1 MGKGYIVMSETLKER
16 LQEDMKA
23 ALRAKEKQRLGTIR
37 LIHAAIKQR
46 EIDERVSLDDT
57 QVVVVL
63 DKMLKQRRDSFT
75 QYEQAGRQDLADQ
88 EAFEIAVIQA
98 YLPQPLTEEELT
110 VMLKQ
115 ALADSQ
121 ASSIKDLG
129 KVMGLLKPQLQGRAD
144 MRKVSEQ
151 VKQLLTDN

>member
-46 EIDERVSLDDT
+46 EIDERVSLDDA
-57 QVVVVL
+57 QVIVVL

>member
-151 VKQLLTDN
+151 VKQLLTD

>member
-1 MGKGYIVMSETLKER
+1 MSETLKQR

-23 ALRAKEKQRLGTIR
+23 ALRAREKQRLGTIR
-37 LIHAAIKQR
+37 LIHAAIKQK
-46 EIDERVSLDDT
+46 EIDDRIQLDDT
-57 QVVVVL
+57 QVVAVL

-88 EAFEIAVIQA
+88 EAFEIAVIQT

-110 VMLKQ
+110 AMIHQ
-115 ALADSQ
+115 ALVESQ
-121 ASSIKDLG
+121 ANSVKELG
-129 KVMGLLKPQLQGRAD
+129 KVMSLLKPQIQGRAD

-151 VKQLLTDN
+151 VKQSLSN

>member
-46 EIDERVSLDDT
+46 EIDERVSLDDA
-57 QVVVVL
+57 QVIVVL

-151 VKQLLTDN
+151 VKQLLTD